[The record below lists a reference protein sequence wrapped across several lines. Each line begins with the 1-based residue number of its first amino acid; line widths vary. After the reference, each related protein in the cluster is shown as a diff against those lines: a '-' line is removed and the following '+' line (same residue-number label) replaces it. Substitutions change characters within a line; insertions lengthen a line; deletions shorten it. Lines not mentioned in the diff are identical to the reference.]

1 MDAPAPRPYI
11 TNENY
16 IDQLKQTADKF
27 LADGAS
33 RADIKMVVTAV
44 KELRY
49 ALKMFA
55 PFRQRHKVTVF
66 GSARIDPDHPS
77 YEQAVEFSQKLAEQ
91 DYMVVTGAA
100 NGIMEA
106 GHVGAG
112 KEKSIG
118 VNILLPFEQASNR
131 IIHGDEKLVHL
142 KYFFTRK
149 LMLVKESHGVAVF
162 PGGFGTHDEL
172 FEILTLMQTGKAALI
187 PVVLVEEPNGD
198 YWHLWLRFVTEVL
211 LPRGYICPWD
221 VSFFKI
227 TQDVDQAVNTITRFY
242 HTYHSMRYVGDH
254 LVIRLKRKLSVT
266 EVQNLNDRF
275 SDVLKEGV
283 IEQTGAQPDEHQDTH
298 LADLP
303 RLKFIFNRQ
312 RLGRLRQ
319 MIDVINNDD

>member
-1 MDAPAPRPYI
+1 MDAPAPRPVM

-16 IDQLKQTADKF
+16 IDQLKKTADKF
-27 LADGAS
+27 LSDNAS
-33 RADIKMVVTAV
+33 RGDIKMVVTAV

-49 ALKMFA
+49 ALKVFA
-55 PFRQRHKVTVF
+55 PFRQRDKVTIF
-66 GSARIDPDHPS
+66 GSARIAQEHPS
-77 YEQAVEFSQKLAEQ
+77 YEQAVELSKKLA
-91 DYMVVTGAA
+91 DANFMVVTGAA

-118 VNILLPFEQASNR
+118 VNILLPFEQSSNS

-149 LMLVKESHGVAVF
+149 LMLVKESHAVAVF

-211 LPRGYICPWD
+211 LPRGYISPWD
-221 VSFFKI
+221 LSLFKI
-227 TQDVDQAVNTITRFY
+227 TQDVDVAVDTITNFY
-242 HTYHSMRYVGDH
+242 RNYHSMRYVGDH
-254 LVIRLKRKLSVT
+254 LIIRLKHKLSDAELT
-266 EVQNLNDRF
+266 NLNERF
-275 SDVLKEGV
+275 ADVLKEGS
-283 IEQTGAQPDEHQDTH
+283 IEQTAAQPAEHQETH
-298 LADLP
+298 LIDMP
-303 RLKFIFNRQ
+303 RLKFVFNRQ

-319 MIDVINNDD
+319 MIDVINQ